1 MQKGVFYWLFALC
14 QTIVGPFTFL
24 TLRGKI
30 SLIDAPPHQM
40 KALFNQELREFL
52 KNRLKTIAGFKRKAM
67 AVIALWF
74 FLVAQP
80 LFASTTGGVSVT
92 FTGCPC
98 TSGSY
103 VSLVA
108 NLCNNSPVIQNVY
121 GFRFKTPSFNGYAG
135 YGYSP
140 GFSVSGT
147 APAIYTQMLSPYEQ
161 LLSLNQCR
169 TDYSFGANPVPAG
182 KDGTPYDMQTLLKT
196 GACNPIVMA
205 PTPTPIASCAGVAAV
220 TATAGYYSTACS
232 HWAENGG
239 ADAGG
244 FINNFSG
251 ETQIQVGIPSSCFTI
266 SGTSVQFNPTASM
279 GGPMY
284 MMSVAMGQ
292 EYFNVDMM
300 QLLAQGGKEQFDG
313 MVACGT
319 TNPLFI
325 STNTTGVAGLFSEE
339 SYTFVSRV
347 QGFPQ
352 FFPYYSCISTQPDAT
367 TAILNCPNMGCSGG
381 QPLYYYLSPT
391 TGCSTTSYIGG
402 NSAETANSVVVAALN
417 LWELYDALSQSTNL
431 CFKSSLEGSGDP
443 LMATKFLA
451 SGYNQGLNSGWQNS
465 LPTNS
470 TLTCAGFPQASN
482 YVCDV
487 LTAYNAIESASNCSG
502 AVSIYDAQIT
512 WANVQSFFW
521 GDSAAPPCTMGT
533 GGLLMHFS
541 LTCAQETALYNA
553 LQCAFT
559 TLSSHW
565 GGSTISYRYD
575 WLTLMRVA
583 REYLSTINS
592 PLAIPNSSDFNL
604 FVTAHSTNA
613 TACGSTVETTF
624 PNLSVTAPAIDSGVT
639 NVCPPFNLT
648 INATD
653 SVSVSTAQWTLD
665 GSWNTW
671 NNFTGSGPN
680 YTASL
685 TAGTT
690 GMPASGPVTVWVQVT
705 NPCGNTTNQAIALNV
720 QCSVP
725 TATPTNT
732 NTPTPTKTNTYT
744 NTPTYTYTSTPT
756 NTRTSTSTFT
766 PTVSNTYTSTV
777 TNTATKT
784 YTSTFTN
791 TFTAT
796 STPTLANTA
805 TSTYTPSSTDTATPT
820 YTRTMTFTPTTT
832 LTATSTATATR
843 TNTATLTYTPSST
856 STLTPTITLTPT
868 GTVPPTSTYT
878 NSPTSTNTLSPTMT
892 PTFTDTAVNTY
903 TATSSFTPTST
914 ATFTDTPVNTYTV
927 TSTPTPTY
935 TLLFTATSTYS
946 FTPTATFTS
955 TDTPVNT
962 YTVTNTPTYTY
973 TASFTSTQTPSFTP
987 TSTSS
992 TTWTPTATQTLT
1004 KTSTPTS
1011 SATPTYT
1018 SAPGDGFFIS
1028 KNVFTQDQPVSIM
1041 VSTTQSPGIYG
1052 LTIFN
1057 SAGEH
1062 IKTLDHL
1069 YISAP
1074 YQKSYTW
1081 DGKNKFGS
1089 TCSSGVYVIY
1099 LTLPFKTVRARVIFL
1114 H

>member
-1 MQKGVFYWLFALC
+1 M
-14 QTIVGPFTFL
+14 
-24 TLRGKI
+24 
-30 SLIDAPPHQM
+30 
-40 KALFNQELREFL
+40 
-52 KNRLKTIAGFKRKAM
+52 NRLKTIAGFKRKTLAL
-67 AVIALWF
+67 IALWF
-74 FLVAQP
+74 FIVAQP

-121 GFRFKTPSFNGYAG
+121 GFRFKTPSYNGYAG

-182 KDGTPYDMQTLLKT
+182 DNGTPYDMQTLLKT
-196 GACNPIVMA
+196 GSCNPIVMA
-205 PTPTPIASCAGVAAV
+205 PTPTPIANCAAVAAV
-220 TATAGYYSTACS
+220 TATGGYYSTACS
-232 HWAENGG
+232 PWAENGG
-239 ADAGG
+239 SDAGG

-251 ETQIQVGIPSSCFTI
+251 ETQIQIGIPNSCFTI
-266 SGTSVQFNPTASM
+266 SGTSVQFDPTAAM

-325 STNTTGVAGLFSEE
+325 STNTTGVAGLFSAE
-339 SYTFVSRV
+339 YTTFISRE

-352 FFPYYSCISTQPDAT
+352 FFPAYSCVSTEPDAT
-367 TAILNCPNMGCSGG
+367 TAISSCPGMGCAGIAN
-381 QPLYYYLSPT
+381 LYYYLSPT
-391 TGCSTTSYIGG
+391 TACSTTSYIGG
-402 NSAETANSVVVAALN
+402 NSAETANSVVVTSLE

-431 CFKSSLEGSGDP
+431 CWKSSLEGSGDNE
-443 LMATKFLA
+443 MATKFLA

-470 TLTCAGFPQASN
+470 NLSCAGFPQASN

-487 LTAYNAIESASNCSG
+487 LTAYNAIKTASQCSG
-502 AVSIYDAQIT
+502 AAVSIYDAQIT

-521 GDSAAPPCTMGT
+521 GDAATPPCTMGT

-541 LTCAQETALYNA
+541 LSCAQETALYNA
-553 LQCAFT
+553 LQCAYT

-565 GGSTISYRYD
+565 GGGYISYRYD

-604 FVTAHSTNA
+604 FVTNHSTSA
-613 TACGSTVETTF
+613 SACGSTVETSF
-624 PNLSVTAPAIDSGVT
+624 PNLSVTAPAIDAGVT
-639 NVCPPFNLT
+639 NVCPPFALT

-653 SVSVSTAQWTLD
+653 SVSISTAQWTLD
-665 GSWNTW
+665 GSWSTW
-671 NNFTGSGPN
+671 NNFAGTGPN
-680 YTASL
+680 YTVNL
-685 TAGTT
+685 TAATA

-725 TATPTNT
+725 TATPTNS
-732 NTPTPTKTNTYT
+732 NTPTPTITNTD
-744 NTPTYTYTSTPT
+744 TSTPT
-756 NTRTSTSTFT
+756 RTFTATFTNTFT
-766 PTVSNTYTSTV
+766 PTITNTFTSTV

-796 STPTLANTA
+796 STPTQANTA
-805 TSTYTPSSTDTATPT
+805 TSTYTPSSTDTATVT
-820 YTRTMTFTPTTT
+820 STTT
-832 LTATSTATATR
+832 YTATSTR
-843 TNTATLTYTPSST
+843 TDSATLTSTPSST
-856 STLTPTITLTPT
+856 ATLTPTITLTPT

-878 NSPTSTNTLSPTMT
+878 NSPTNTNTFSPTMT
-892 PTFTDTAVNTY
+892 PTFTDTPVNTY
-903 TATSSFTPTST
+903 TATSSFTPT
-914 ATFTDTPVNTYTV
+914 
-927 TSTPTPTY
+927 
-935 TLLFTATSTYS
+935 
-946 FTPTATFTS
+946 
-955 TDTPVNT
+955 
-962 YTVTNTPTYTY
+962 
-973 TASFTSTQTPSFTP
+973 
-987 TSTSS
+987 
-992 TTWTPTATQTLT
+992 ATQT
-1004 KTSTPTS
+1004 
-1011 SATPTYT
+1011 
-1018 SAPGDGFFIS
+1018 
-1028 KNVFTQDQPVSIM
+1028 
-1041 VSTTQSPGIYG
+1041 
-1052 LTIFN
+1052 
-1057 SAGEH
+1057 
-1062 IKTLDHL
+1062 
-1069 YISAP
+1069 
-1074 YQKSYTW
+1074 
-1081 DGKNKFGS
+1081 
-1089 TCSSGVYVIY
+1089 
-1099 LTLPFKTVRARVIFL
+1099 
-1114 H
+1114 